1 MKKESQS
8 IEPQSAIHCTSSDE
22 SRSPTSNVYRNYV
35 LLMLTLVYVFNFVD
49 RQILVI
55 LQESIKNELMLSD
68 TQLGLLSGLSFAL
81 FYVVLGIPIARF
93 ADRGNRRNVVAIA
106 VVAWSAMTALC
117 GLAQNYLQLVL
128 ARIGV
133 GVGEAGCSPPAHS
146 MISDYFAENQRAT
159 ALSVYS
165 MGIYIGIL
173 FGFSLGG
180 WLDTNYGW
188 RMAFLALGLPGV
200 IFAIFFFLTVKEPK
214 RGLTVNQVNS
224 SSFLQVTKVLSHK
237 RSFVY
242 LAFAAG
248 LHSFGTYALGNWLP
262 SFLERLHGLPKAE
275 IGLYAGLIL
284 GIAGASGTLLGGY
297 LADRLGKKDKR
308 WYVKVPAFGAIAAIP
323 FLLVYYFHSSTTIVL
338 AALSIAYC
346 AVSLFLGPAIA
357 ITHSLVPA
365 NMRAFASAVLFLVLN
380 LIGLGLGPLF
390 VGAMSDWL
398 APYYGLESLR
408 FALASTLLV
417 SVVAITLFFL
427 AGRHIQQDLDQLEKL
442 RV

>member
-1 MKKESQS
+1 MSVDNKEQ
-8 IEPQSAIHCTSSDE
+8 EPYKTDILDDDNITSKS
-22 SRSPTSNVYRNYV
+22 SVSNGYRNYV
-35 LLMLTLVYVFNFVD
+35 LLMLTVVYVFNFID

-55 LQESIKNELMLSD
+55 LQESIKQELLLSD

-81 FYVVLGIPIARF
+81 FYVILGIPIARL

-117 GLAQNYLQLVL
+117 GLAQNYIQLVL

-146 MISDYFAENQRAT
+146 MISDYFSENQRAT

-180 WLDTNYGW
+180 WLDANYGW
-188 RMAFLALGLPGV
+188 RIAFLALGLPGV
-200 IFAIFFFLTVKEPK
+200 LFAMFFFFTVKEPK
-214 RGLTVNQVNS
+214 RTTVADAANS
-224 SSFLQVTKVLSHK
+224 LSFWRVTKQLLQK

-262 SFLERLHGLPKAE
+262 SFLERLHGLSKAD

-284 GIAGASGTLLGGY
+284 GIAGATGTLLGGY
-297 LADRLGKKDKR
+297 LADKLGKHDKR
-308 WYVKVPAFGAIAAIP
+308 WYVKVSAFGAIVAIP
-323 FLLVYYFHSSTTIVL
+323 FLLLYYFHSSIVI
-338 AALSIAYC
+338 ALGSLFIAYT
-346 AVSLFLGPAIA
+346 AVSLFLGPSIA

-390 VGAMSDWL
+390 VGAVSDWL
-398 APYYGLESLR
+398 APNYGIESLR
-408 FALASTLLV
+408 LALASTLMV
-417 SVVAITLFFL
+417 SLVAISLFLL
-427 AGRHIQQDLDQLEKL
+427 AGKHLHKDLECHS
-442 RV
+442 

>member
-1 MKKESQS
+1 MSVDNKEQ
-8 IEPQSAIHCTSSDE
+8 EPYKTDILDDDNITSKS
-22 SRSPTSNVYRNYV
+22 SVSNGYRNYV
-35 LLMLTLVYVFNFVD
+35 LLMLTVVYVFNFID

-55 LQESIKNELMLSD
+55 LQESIKQELLLSD

-81 FYVVLGIPIARF
+81 FYVILGIPIARL

-117 GLAQNYLQLVL
+117 GLAQNYIQLVL

-146 MISDYFAENQRAT
+146 MISDYFSENQRAT

-180 WLDTNYGW
+180 WLDANYGW
-188 RMAFLALGLPGV
+188 RIAFLALGLPGV
-200 IFAIFFFLTVKEPK
+200 LFAMFFFFTVKEPK
-214 RGLTVNQVNS
+214 RTTVADAANS
-224 SSFLQVTKVLSHK
+224 LSFWRVTKQLLQK

-262 SFLERLHGLPKAE
+262 SFLERLHGLSKAD

-284 GIAGASGTLLGGY
+284 GIAGATGTLLGGY
-297 LADRLGKKDKR
+297 LADKLGKHDKR
-308 WYVKVPAFGAIAAIP
+308 WYVKVSAFGAIVAIP
-323 FLLVYYFHSSTTIVL
+323 FLLLYYFHSSIVIVL
-338 AALSIAYC
+338 GSLFIAYT
-346 AVSLFLGPAIA
+346 AVSLFLGPSIA

-390 VGAMSDWL
+390 VGAVSDWL
-398 APYYGLESLR
+398 APNYGIESLR
-408 FALASTLLV
+408 LALASTLIV
-417 SVVAITLFFL
+417 SLVAISLFLL
-427 AGRHIQQDLDQLEKL
+427 AGKHLHKDLECHS
-442 RV
+442 

>member
-1 MKKESQS
+1 MILDNNNSSTSQQESS
-8 IEPQSAIHCTSSDE
+8 TVSDQ
-22 SRSPTSNVYRNYV
+22 YKYYV
-35 LLMLTLVYVFNFVD
+35 LLMLTIVYIFNFID

-55 LQESIKNELMLSD
+55 LQESIKKELLLSD

-81 FYVVLGIPIARF
+81 FYVILGIPIARL
-93 ADRGNRRNVVAIA
+93 ADRGNRRNVVAVS

-117 GLAQNYLQLVL
+117 GLAQNYIQLVL

-146 MISDYFAENQRAT
+146 MISDYFSAEQRAT

-188 RMAFLALGLPGV
+188 RIAFLALGLPG
-200 IFAIFFFLTVKEPK
+200 IGFAIFFFFTVKEPV
-214 RGLTVNQVNS
+214 RTLAPTAAQPL
-224 SSFLQVTKVLSHK
+224 SFIQVTRYLLAK

-262 SFLERLHGLPKAE
+262 SFLERLHGLSKTD

-284 GIAGASGTLLGGY
+284 GIAGATGTLLGGY
-297 LADRLGKKDKR
+297 LADRLGRQDKR
-308 WYVKVPAFGAIAAIP
+308 WYVKVSAFGAIIAIP
-323 FLLVYYFHSSTTIVL
+323 FLLIYYFHSSIAIVL
-338 AALSIAYC
+338 TALFIAYT
-346 AVSLFLGPAIA
+346 AVSLFLGPSIA

-390 VGAMSDWL
+390 VGAISDWL
-398 APYYGLESLR
+398 APTYGQESLR
-408 FALASTLLV
+408 FALASTLFV
-417 SVVAITLFFL
+417 SLLAITLFFM
-427 AGRHIQQDLDQLEKL
+427 AGRHLAKDLHSVE
-442 RV
+442 

>member
-1 MKKESQS
+1 MRVDNKEQ
-8 IEPQSAIHCTSSDE
+8 EPYQTDISDDDKVASKSSV
-22 SRSPTSNVYRNYV
+22 SNGYRNYV
-35 LLMLTLVYVFNFVD
+35 LLMLTVVYVFNFID

-55 LQESIKNELMLSD
+55 LQESIKQELLLSD

-81 FYVVLGIPIARF
+81 FYVILGIPIARL

-117 GLAQNYLQLVL
+117 GLAQNYIQLVL

-146 MISDYFAENQRAT
+146 MISDYFSENQRAT

-180 WLDTNYGW
+180 WLDANYGW
-188 RMAFLALGLPGV
+188 RIAFLALGLPGV
-200 IFAIFFFLTVKEPK
+200 LFAMFFFFTVKEPK
-214 RGLTVNQVNS
+214 RTTVVDTANTLG
-224 SSFLQVTKVLSHK
+224 FWQVTKQLLRK

-262 SFLERLHGLPKAE
+262 SFLERLHGLSKAD

-284 GIAGASGTLLGGY
+284 GIAGATGTLFGGY
-297 LADRLGKKDKR
+297 LADKLGKHDKR
-308 WYVKVPAFGAIAAIP
+308 WYVKVSAFGAIVAIP
-323 FLLVYYFHSSTTIVL
+323 FLLLYYFHSSIAIVL
-338 AALSIAYC
+338 GSLFIAYT
-346 AVSLFLGPAIA
+346 AVSLFLGPSIA

-390 VGAMSDWL
+390 VGAVSDWL
-398 APYYGLESLR
+398 APNYGIESLR
-408 FALASTLLV
+408 LALASTLMV
-417 SVVAITLFFL
+417 SLVAISLFLL
-427 AGRHIQQDLDQLEKL
+427 AGKHLHKDLECGS
-442 RV
+442 

>member
-1 MKKESQS
+1 MSVDNKEQ
-8 IEPQSAIHCTSSDE
+8 EPYKTDILDDDNITSKS
-22 SRSPTSNVYRNYV
+22 SVSNGYRNYV
-35 LLMLTLVYVFNFVD
+35 LLMLTVVYVFNFID

-55 LQESIKNELMLSD
+55 LQESIKQELLLSD

-81 FYVVLGIPIARF
+81 FYVILGIPIARL

-117 GLAQNYLQLVL
+117 GLAQNYIQLVL

-146 MISDYFAENQRAT
+146 MISDYFSENQRAT

-180 WLDTNYGW
+180 WLDANYGW
-188 RMAFLALGLPGV
+188 RIAFLALGLPGV
-200 IFAIFFFLTVKEPK
+200 LFAMFFFFTVKEPK
-214 RGLTVNQVNS
+214 RTTVADAANS
-224 SSFLQVTKVLSHK
+224 LSFWRVTKQLLQK

-262 SFLERLHGLPKAE
+262 SFLERLHGLSKAD

-284 GIAGASGTLLGGY
+284 GIAGATGTLLGGY
-297 LADRLGKKDKR
+297 LADKLGKHDKR
-308 WYVKVPAFGAIAAIP
+308 WYVKVSAFGAIVAIP
-323 FLLVYYFHSSTTIVL
+323 FLLLYYFHSSIVIVL
-338 AALSIAYC
+338 GSLFIAYT
-346 AVSLFLGPAIA
+346 AVSLFLGPSIA

-390 VGAMSDWL
+390 VGAVSDWL
-398 APYYGLESLR
+398 APNYGIESLR
-408 FALASTLLV
+408 LALASTLMV
-417 SVVAITLFFL
+417 SLVAISLFLL
-427 AGRHIQQDLDQLEKL
+427 AGKHLHKDLECHS
-442 RV
+442 

>member
-1 MKKESQS
+1 M
-8 IEPQSAIHCTSSDE
+8 SADNRQQDPYQIGSKDSGE
-22 SRSPTSNVYRNYV
+22 LAENSFVSNGYRNYV
-35 LLMLTLVYVFNFVD
+35 LLMLTLVYVFNFID

-55 LQESIKNELMLSD
+55 LQESIKQELLLSD

-81 FYVVLGIPIARF
+81 FYVILGIPIARF

-117 GLAQNYLQLVL
+117 GLAQNYIQLVL
-128 ARIGV
+128 ARVGV

-146 MISDYFAENQRAT
+146 MISDYFSENQRAT
-159 ALSVYS
+159 ALSIYS

-180 WLDTNYGW
+180 WLDANYGW
-188 RMAFLALGLPGV
+188 RIAFLALGLPGV
-200 IFAIFFFLTVKEPK
+200 IFAMFFFFTVKEP
-214 RGLTVNQVNS
+214 RRTAVVDSTNRL
-224 SSFLQVTKVLSHK
+224 SFWQVTRQLLQK

-262 SFLERLHGLPKAE
+262 SFLERLHGLSKAD

-284 GIAGASGTLLGGY
+284 GIAGASGTLIGGY
-297 LADRLGKKDKR
+297 LADKLGKKDKR

-323 FLLVYYFHSSTTIVL
+323 FLLIYYFHTSITVVL
-338 AALSIAYC
+338 AALFIAYA
-346 AVSLFLGPAIA
+346 AVSLFLGPSIA

-390 VGAMSDWL
+390 VGAISDWL
-398 APYYGLESLR
+398 APYYGIESLR
-408 FALASTLLV
+408 LALASTLIV
-417 SVVAITLFFL
+417 SLIAITLFFL
-427 AGRHIQQDLDQLEKL
+427 AGKHLPKDLEHHT
-442 RV
+442 

>member
-1 MKKESQS
+1 MSNDNKQDSPHPIASSSNSAQVGNS
-8 IEPQSAIHCTSSDE
+8 IVTSG
-22 SRSPTSNVYRNYV
+22 YRNYV
-35 LLMLTLVYVFNFVD
+35 LLMLTLVYVFNFID

-55 LQESIKNELMLSD
+55 LQESIKKELLLSD

-81 FYVVLGIPIARF
+81 FYVILGIPIARL
-93 ADRGNRRNVVAIA
+93 ADRSNRRNVVAIA

-146 MISDYFAENQRAT
+146 MISDYFSENQRAT
-159 ALSVYS
+159 ALSIYS

-180 WLDTNYGW
+180 WLDANYGW
-188 RMAFLALGLPGV
+188 RIAFLALGLPGV
-200 IFAIFFFLTVKEPK
+200 AFAIFFFFTVKEPVRNVTTDPSK
-214 RGLTVNQVNS
+214 SL
-224 SSFLQVTKVLSHK
+224 SFWQVTKFLLAK
-237 RSFVY
+237 RAFIY

-262 SFLERLHGLPKAE
+262 SFLERLHGMSKQD

-284 GIAGASGTLLGGY
+284 GVAGASGTLLGGY
-297 LADRLGKKDKR
+297 LADKLGKKDKK
-308 WYVKVPAFGAIAAIP
+308 WYVKVSAFGAIVAIP
-323 FLLVYYFHSSTTIVL
+323 FLLLYYFHSSTVVAL
-338 AALSIAYC
+338 AALFIAYTS
-346 AVSLFLGPAIA
+346 VSVFLGPSIA

-390 VGAMSDWL
+390 VGAISDWL
-398 APYYGLESLR
+398 APYYGVESLR
-408 FALASTLLV
+408 IALASTLLV
-417 SVVAITLFFL
+417 SLIAITLFFL
-427 AGRHIQQDLDQLEKL
+427 SGKSLENDLN
-442 RV
+442 RVN